1 MLMTLEVLSIAVA
14 GTAPIILVWALGL
27 RRWLVPS
34 ILLSIGIAVGFGEPI
49 YHVID
54 LAAVAVVGILAYV
67 TLDAEK
73 EIS

>member
-1 MLMTLEVLSIAVA
+1 MLMTLKVFSVAMA

-34 ILLSIGIAVGFGEPI
+34 ILVSIGIALGFGKPV
-49 YHVID
+49 YHPVD
-54 LAAVAVVGILAYV
+54 LAAVVVVAILAYV

-73 EIS
+73 ELL